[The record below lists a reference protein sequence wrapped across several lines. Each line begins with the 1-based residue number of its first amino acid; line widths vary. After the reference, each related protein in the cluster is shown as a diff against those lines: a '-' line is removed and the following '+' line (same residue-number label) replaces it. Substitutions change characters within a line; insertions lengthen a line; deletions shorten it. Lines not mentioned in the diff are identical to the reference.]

1 MDPQGNAEQNKRRY
15 NSENKPCTAGV
26 NEKGIQ
32 PGGYRLYVV
41 RIRDRIGYIGSA
53 MKPKELRDLLISTLL
68 LAVAFGIALSG
79 GVQAFSELGSL
90 LIVCLMAVVSV
101 SLGFILHEMGHR
113 FIARKFGC
121 IAEYRMWPAGLIIA
135 LVSSLFGFVFA
146 APGAVMISSGTDSQ
160 GRTTLTQEKAGLIS
174 IAGPLMTISLAVV
187 FILLNV
193 AWPTLL
199 FSLGAYINAWLAAFN
214 LIPFGPLDGAA
225 VFRWNKMVWVA
236 VAAVAVALFALE
248 LFVL

>member
-1 MDPQGNAEQNKRRY
+1 MH
-15 NSENKPCTAGV
+15 S
-26 NEKGIQ
+26 
-32 PGGYRLYVV
+32 RLLPT
-41 RIRDRIGYIGSA
+41 RIRDRMAYIGST

-79 GVQAFSELGSL
+79 GAQAFSEPGSL
-90 LIVCLMAVVSV
+90 FIICLIAVVSV

-121 IAEYRMWPAGLIIA
+121 IAEYRMWPSGLIIA
-135 LVSSLFGFVFA
+135 LVSSLFGYVFA

-160 GRTTLTQEKAGLIS
+160 GRATLTQKKAGLIS
-174 IAGPLMTISLAVV
+174 IAGPLMTISVAVA
-187 FILLNV
+187 FILLNL

-199 FSLGAYINAWLAAFN
+199 FSLGAYINSWLAVFN

-225 VFRWNKMVWVA
+225 VFKWNKMVWLA
-236 VAAVAVALFALE
+236 ITALAVALFAL
-248 LFVL
+248 VLVVL